1 MTFETCLTK
10 VILIGFC
17 HALVEFVDVDMQA
30 ELLADFLTD
39 FRGRRVGMQ
48 EGKTCVKKYRAYCL
62 RLLQGHF

>member
-1 MTFETCLTK
+1 MAFETCLTK

-30 ELLADFLTD
+30 ELLADFLAD
-39 FRGRRVGMQ
+39 FRGRGVGVQ
-48 EGKTCVKKYRAYCL
+48 EGKTCVKKYCAYCL